1 MNKYILTY
9 IGGNKPASQEEGAAH
24 MAKYRVWLSGLGES
38 VVSPANPFGHTHTV
52 APDGS
57 VSKGSMTSMSGYSI
71 IQAASIEEAI
81 SIAQSCPFLEMGG
94 SMEVAELMQMPG

>member
-1 MNKYILTY
+1 MAQYILTY
-9 IGGNKPASQEEGAAH
+9 IGGNRPATAEEGATH
-24 MAKYRVWLSGLGES
+24 MAKYRTWLGGLGES

-57 VSKGSMTSMSGYSI
+57 VSKGSTTTMSGYSI
-71 IQAASIEEAI
+71 IEASSIEEAI
-81 SIAQSCPFLEMGG
+81 AVAQGCPFLEMGG